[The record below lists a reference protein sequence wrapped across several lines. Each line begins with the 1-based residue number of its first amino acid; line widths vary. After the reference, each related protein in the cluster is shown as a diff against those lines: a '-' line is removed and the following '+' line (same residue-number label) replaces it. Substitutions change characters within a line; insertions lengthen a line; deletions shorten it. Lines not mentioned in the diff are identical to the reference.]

1 MDSIFGFVNRVWD
14 SIKTTL
20 RLKAAADVEAG
31 AKILAQAQAEAD
43 EMERAAKELD
53 QALSTTPNTVPPK
66 P

>member
-31 AKILAQAQAEAD
+31 AAILAQAQAEAD

-53 QALSTTPNTVPPK
+53 QALSVTPAVPPK